1 MLYRKQYVKTLRQSG
16 KRVFDCLVDTE
27 QDLQE
32 LAQAGYD
39 RYVTIEICQKAY
51 WLEAHRYSREAWELI
66 RDAFA

>member
-32 LAQAGYD
+32 LAWMGEGSLA
-39 RYVTIEICQKAY
+39 YVRADSKVYVKSATG
-51 WLEAHRYSREAWELI
+51 WEAV
-66 RDAFA
+66 

>member
-32 LAQAGYD
+32 LTWMGEGSLAYVRAAEAGK
-39 RYVTIEICQKAY
+39 R
-51 WLEAHRYSREAWELI
+51 WLKTTQGWEVV
-66 RDAFA
+66 